1 MDRLVTESGVMSS
14 TLHYQSEPKQNKT
27 KEGGAQTKPK
37 HHLKTKNRKEK
48 GKKKK
53 IKEICEL

>member
-27 KEGGAQTKPK
+27 KEGGAQTKPN

-53 IKEICEL
+53 DKRNM

>member
-27 KEGGAQTKPK
+27 KEGGGPNQTKAPPQNK
-37 HHLKTKNRKEK
+37 EQERKGE
-48 GKKKK
+48 KKKDK
-53 IKEICEL
+53 RNM